1 MSIIS
6 FFDQIIDI
14 FSSIGIFIVGSLLI
28 IQTTKLF
35 KTTKLRVF
43 GLYVWHSI
51 FSLVYA
57 YVSLTMPSDT
67 TIYYISSLDILPEFN
82 LGTNAVIYLT
92 SIFTNGLGF
101 SYLGVFL
108 IFNIFG
114 TIGLLAVDASLRH
127 ATMDKSNFAKFL
139 AFIIVLLPSMNFW
152 TSAIGKDSIAY
163 MSTGLLLWA
172 SIDLKNNTKLI
183 AFSFICMFLVRP
195 HISALIVIAFTLSL
209 FITKILSP
217 IKRIFLIIISLVGT
231 MYLIPITIQYVGLE
245 EITSIDL
252 VKDFINVRQGYNLT
266 GGGGIDI
273 SSMSLW
279 LKLFTYSFR
288 PLPYEAHSFLSFLS
302 SIDNFILL
310 IILVLSLISGINS
323 RQKLIPLSSS
333 MENRWFLIIF
343 ALSVMVISSFTT
355 SNLGIS
361 VRQKWMY
368 MPIILYFLF
377 LYMKIKWSDPVKIS
391 KI

>member
-1 MSIIS
+1 MNIIS
-6 FFDQIIDI
+6 FFDQITDI
-14 FSSIGIFIVGSLLI
+14 FSTIGIFIVGSLLI

-67 TIYYISSLDILPEFN
+67 TIYYISSLNILPEFN

-127 ATMDKSNFAKFL
+127 ATIDKSNFTKFL

-323 RQKLIPLSSS
+323 RQKLIPLSSYK
-333 MENRWFLIIF
+333 ENRWFLIIF

-377 LYMKIKWSDPVKIS
+377 LYMKIKWSNPVKIS